1 MKKSFSYLFAL
12 GFITAIAVISSCK
25 KDALIP
31 DLKTVTVSEIT
42 TVSAVSG
49 GEVISEGTS
58 DITVRGVCWGTTSKP
73 DVTGS
78 HTTDGNGTGSFSSN
92 LTGLTPGTT
101 YYVRAYATNS
111 EGTVY
116 GDELSF
122 ETVALEA
129 ATVTTAEILSIT
141 GKSAISG
148 GNITSNGGDPVIE
161 RGVCWSETLNPTTA
175 DNVTSDGSGSGVF
188 SSDLTGLAPGTS
200 YHVRAYA
207 VNSIGTAYGNNV
219 TFTTLAVVPSVTT
232 SAVASLSQTTASTGG
247 NVTATGGADVTS
259 RGVCWGINPDPVVE
273 GNYTT
278 DGSGEGTFN
287 SLLTDLVPNTLYY
300 VRAYAVNS
308 AGTSYGEQV
317 EYYHGSIT
325 DIDGNEYPVVRI
337 GTQIWMAENLK
348 TTRFNDGSEI
358 ENVTE
363 NYDWADITSP
373 AYSLYN
379 NDMDTYGPKYG
390 AFYNWYAV
398 STGKLCPSGW
408 HVPSD
413 DEFKTLETYLGMT
426 EEQADEL
433 GPRGTDQGSRLKNT
447 FGWLDNGNGTNTSGF
462 SALPGGTRSHMTG
475 AFMNEGYVTGLWCFD
490 ENNQEQFFFRYLS
503 GDMAEVGRD
512 FVVDEKF
519 KSTGR
524 YIRCI
529 KE

>member
-12 GFITAIAVISSCK
+12 SFITAIAVISSCK

-49 GEVISEGTS
+49 GQVISEGTS
-58 DITVRGVCWGTTSKP
+58 DITVRGVCWGTTTNP
-73 DVTGS
+73 EVTGS
-78 HTTDGNGTGSFSSN
+78 HTTDGNGAGTFSSN
-92 LTGLTPGTT
+92 LTGLATGTT

-111 EGTVY
+111 EGTAY

-122 ETVALEA
+122 ETVALVA

-148 GNITSNGGDPVIE
+148 GNITSDGGDPVTE
-161 RGVCWSETLNPTTA
+161 RGICWSETLNPTTA
-175 DNVTSDGSGSGVF
+175 DNKTSDDSGSGLF
-188 SSDLTGLAPGTS
+188 SSELTGLAPGTT

-207 VNSIGTAYGNNV
+207 VNSIGTAYGNDV

-232 SAVASLSQTTASTGG
+232 SAVAALSQTTAEAGG

-259 RGVCWGINPDPVVE
+259 RGVCWGINPDPDVE

-287 SLLTDLVPNTLYY
+287 SQLTDLVPNTLYY

-348 TTRFNDGSEI
+348 TTRFNDGSAI
-358 ENVTE
+358 ENVTG
-363 NYDWADITSP
+363 NYDWADKTSP
-373 AYSLYN
+373 AYSWYD
-379 NDMDTYGPKYG
+379 NDMENYGSKYG
-390 AFYNWYAV
+390 ALYNWYA
-398 STGKLCPSGW
+398 SNTESLCPSGW

-413 DEFKTLETYLGMT
+413 DEFKTLEKYLGLT
-426 EEQADEL
+426 EEQADDL
-433 GPRGTDQGSRLKNT
+433 GARGTDQGTQLKSKS
-447 FGWLDNGNGTNTSGF
+447 GWLDNGNGTNTSGF
-462 SALPGGTRSHMTG
+462 SALPGGVRNHMTG
-475 AFMNEGYVTGLWCFD
+475 DFMNEGFVTGFWCTT
-490 ENNQEQFFFRYLS
+490 NNQEEIFSRYLT
-503 GDMAEVGRD
+503 GDMTQAGRNFGD
-512 FVVDEKF
+512 QEKF
-519 KSTGR
+519 KSAGN

-529 KE
+529 KD